1 MNLGRIGG
9 GGRKAQRPA
18 LTNVKIFCDINNP
31 LALITTAD

>member
-1 MNLGRIGG
+1 MNPGRSGG

-18 LTNVKIFCDINNP
+18 LTNVKKFCGINNS